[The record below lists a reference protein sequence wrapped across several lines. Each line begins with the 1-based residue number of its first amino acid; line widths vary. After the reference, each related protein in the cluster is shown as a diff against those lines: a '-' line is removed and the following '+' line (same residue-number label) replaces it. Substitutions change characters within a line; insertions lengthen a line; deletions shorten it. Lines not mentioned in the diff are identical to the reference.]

1 MSQWTVRHSAL
12 LWTSLVA
19 LGPLLVCA
27 AAVPLRDDVDN
38 TNVALVLVLVV
49 VAAAA
54 LGSRGAGFLAAAS
67 SAVWFDF
74 LMTAPYNRL
83 TITDQSDVE
92 TTVLLLAIGFGV
104 TELAQWG
111 RRASARATQEEGYLA
126 GIHDAAEAVARG
138 SSAGGVVDEVAAQ
151 LSRLLGLR
159 QCRFERGVAGL
170 GDPARLQPDGK
181 VVKRGVVW
189 DVDHAGLPTDGEIEL
204 LVESGGLLK
213 GRYLCQASPDAHPT
227 LAQRL
232 VAVTLASQVG
242 SALT

>member
-1 MSQWTVRHSAL
+1 MSRWTVRHPASLWIL
-12 LWTSLVA
+12 LAA

-27 AAVPLRDDVDN
+27 VAVPLRDDIDN

-67 SAVWFDF
+67 SALWFDV

-83 TITDQSDVE
+83 TITDRADVE
-92 TTVLLLAIGFGV
+92 TTVLLLAIGLGV

-111 RRASARATQEEGYLA
+111 RRASARAMQGEGYLT
-126 GIHDAAEAVARG
+126 GIRDAAEAVARG
-138 SSAGGVVDEVAAQ
+138 GSAGNVVDEVGAQ
-151 LSRLLGLR
+151 LGRLLSLR
-159 QCRFERGVAGL
+159 RCQFQYGVAGL
-170 GDPARLQPDGK
+170 GDPARLQPDGS
-181 VVKRGVVW
+181 VRRHGVVW
-189 DVDHAGLPTDGEIEL
+189 DVDRAGLPTDGEIEL

-213 GRYLCQASPDAHPT
+213 GRYLCLASPDAHPT

-242 SALT
+242 SALK